1 MREIED
7 AWEGA
12 ESPTLY
18 ADGMQRNVQIF
29 HRSITEGIHTN
40 PTLEPSVNSTLAS
53 LLAREAVLRQSR
65 LTWAAF
71 LKDKARLEPD
81 LTGLKV

>member
-1 MREIED
+1 MGSRRS
-7 AWEGA
+7 GRA

-18 ADGMQRNVQIF
+18 LDGMQRNVQTF

-40 PTLEPSVNSTLAS
+40 PTLEPAINSTLAS
-53 LLAREAVLRQSR
+53 LLAREAALRQTK

-71 LKDKARLEPD
+71 LEDKARLKPD